1 MPLRYRIMFSA
12 ALFSLALVCYAAI
25 GSDANDG
32 DVSALAISVKAN
44 GEDTASI
51 PDFDGDGT
59 IGFGDFVI
67 FAGVF
72 GARQGDEKYDATYDL
87 NDDGEIGFSDF
98 VIFAENFGKDV
109 PSPAVAIPDANLSAA
124 IETALGKASDAPIT
138 RAEMATL
145 DSLAASD
152 ADITDLTGLEYA
164 VNLTWLDLAS
174 NDITNISVLADLTN
188 LTHLILSSN
197 NITDLAGLA
206 ANTSLGAGGTVDVTD
221 NPLNA
226 ESLSTHVPTLQAR
239 GVRVSFTPSPPPS
252 SPDLI
257 VKSPSV
263 SDSTLTPGQS
273 FTLSATVRNQG
284 TGAAAATTLRYYR
297 STNRTI
303 SIQDSLVGS
312 DAVSSLAASGASAVS
327 ISLTAPSSEGAYYYG
342 VCVASVTGESNT
354 RNNCSGTSVVTV
366 WDRSRVVKLLE
377 EVGAQNPEEY
387 AALAALSWIQDGVSA
402 SESYAV
408 STLTEA
414 ALLTDKVF
422 SALLEKPWIRDGL
435 SADEA
440 FMIEQLVRIARRTG
454 RKLSVESTL
463 RILEMPFIDT
473 FETLDYYAVRCL
485 NFLDVQ
491 MDGRY
496 LQQVLDHPSLSGGI
510 TDKDTV
516 ILAGLWR
523 IARFS
528 PENVESRLILLDP
541 DQVYLQERTIAL
553 PLAGETTLTVL
564 RVTPGTFRTID
575 MMEEI
580 LRQYEAFMNVAYPY
594 NMAAIFNVNSG
605 GPRASA
611 GQGIVTL
618 HQGYEEDVY
627 LLTHELAHAYWHIPS
642 AWWQAAYSKG
652 ITFTPFTWI
661 AEGAATFLDVTF
673 VVDIRTDSLRN
684 APAWPSDTGCSLFDT
699 IGELDQKTYTASPDK
714 SLEGGALYRSSCNY
728 NMGYGLFADLYKR
741 LGDTEFRKGFGSLYL
756 KMSNLEHDDVCT
768 GVERG
773 VCYVRKAFVEDASP
787 GFAEAADEVIN
798 RWYYGGEPF

>member
-1 MPLRYRIMFSA
+1 MPSRYRIMFSA
-12 ALFSLALVCYAAI
+12 ALALLAIVFHAAM
-25 GSDANDG
+25 GSDASDG

-44 GEDTASI
+44 GGDTASI

-72 GARQGDEKYDATYDL
+72 GARHGDEEYDARVDL
-87 NDDGEIGFSDF
+87 NGDGEIDFSDF
-98 VIFAENFGKDV
+98 VIFAQNFGKEV
-109 PSPAVAIPDANLSAA
+109 PSPVVAIPDPNLRTA
-124 IETALGKASDAPIT
+124 IESALNKDSDAPIT
-138 RAEMATL
+138 QAEMATL

-152 ADITDLTGLEYA
+152 ADITDLTGLEFA

-174 NDITNISVLADLTN
+174 NGITNVSVLADLTN

-206 ANTSLGAGGTVDVTD
+206 TNTGLGAGGTVDVTD

-257 VKSPSV
+257 VESPSV

-284 TGAAAATTLRYYR
+284 AGAAAAATLRYYR

-303 SIQDSLVGS
+303 SLQDTLVDSG
-312 DAVSSLAASGASAVS
+312 AVSSLAASGASAES
-327 ISLTAPSSEGAYYYG
+327 ISLTAPSIEGAYYYG
-342 VCVASVTGESNT
+342 ACVATVTGESNT
-354 RNNCSGTSVVTV
+354 RNNCSGSSVVTV
-366 WDRSRVVKLLE
+366 WDNSRVEKLLE

-387 AALAALSWIQDGVSA
+387 AALAALSWIQDGVSE
-402 SESYAV
+402 SESYGV
-408 STLTEA
+408 STLTKA
-414 ALLTDKVF
+414 ALRTDEVF
-422 SALLEKPWIRDGL
+422 SALLEKLWIRDGL
-435 SADEA
+435 TADEA
-440 FMIEQLVRIARRTG
+440 FMIEELVGMASRWG
-454 RKLSVESTL
+454 REFSVESTL
-463 RILEMPFIDT
+463 RILRMPFIDT

-485 NFLDVQ
+485 NFLDRQ

-553 PLAGETTLTVL
+553 PLTGETTLMII
-564 RVTPGTFRTID
+564 RITPGTFRTMDIL
-575 MMEEI
+575 EEI
-580 LRQYEAFMNVAYPY
+580 LRQQEAFMNVAYPY
-594 NMAAIFNVNSG
+594 NMAVIFNVDYEG

-611 GQGIVTL
+611 GNGIVTL
-618 HQGYEEDVY
+618 HTGYEEDID
-627 LLTHELAHAYWHIPS
+627 LLAHELAHNYWSIPS

-661 AEGAATFLDVTF
+661 AEGAATFMGNPA
-673 VVDIRTDSLRN
+673 TDLEGIDQV
-684 APAWPSDTGCSLFDT
+684 PASPSDTDCSLFDT

-714 SLEGGALYRSSCNY
+714 SLEGAALYRSSCNY
-728 NMGYGLFADLYKR
+728 NMGFGLFAALYNR

-756 KMSNLEHDDVCT
+756 KMSNLEHDDECT

>member
-1 MPLRYRIMFSA
+1 MPSRNGIMFSA
-12 ALFSLALVCYAAI
+12 ALFSLALVCHAAI
-25 GSDANDG
+25 GANSDDDRIATHAVTVG
-32 DVSALAISVKAN
+32 AN
-44 GEDTASI
+44 GDDTVSI

-59 IGFGDFVI
+59 VGFSDFISFASKFGTQRGDAAFD
-67 FAGVF
+67 
-72 GARQGDEKYDATYDL
+72 ARFDLDGDD
-87 NDDGEIGFSDF
+87 EIGFSDF
-98 VIFAENFGKDV
+98 LAFASQFGK
-109 PSPAVAIPDANLSAA
+109 
-124 IETALGKASDAPIT
+124 
-138 RAEMATL
+138 
-145 DSLAASD
+145 
-152 ADITDLTGLEYA
+152 
-164 VNLTWLDLAS
+164 
-174 NDITNISVLADLTN
+174 
-188 LTHLILSSN
+188 
-197 NITDLAGLA
+197 
-206 ANTSLGAGGTVDVTD
+206 TV
-221 NPLNA
+221 
-226 ESLSTHVPTLQAR
+226 EPT
-239 GVRVSFTPSPPPS
+239 PPPS

-257 VKSPSV
+257 VESPSV

-273 FTLSATVRNQG
+273 FTLSATARNQG
-284 TGAAAATTLRYYR
+284 AGAAAATTLRYYR

-303 SIQDSLVGS
+303 SMQDTQVDS
-312 DAVSSLAASGASAVS
+312 DAVSSLAAASGASAES

-342 VCVASVTGESNT
+342 ACVATVTGESNT
-354 RNNCSGTSVVTV
+354 RNNCSGSSVVRV

-661 AEGAATFLDVTF
+661 AEGAASFLDVTF
-673 VVDIRTDSLRN
+673 MVDIRTDSLRN

-714 SLEGGALYRSSCNY
+714 SLEGEALYRSSCNY

>member
-1 MPLRYRIMFSA
+1 MGRVRKMASRKNMICF
-12 ALFSLALVCYAAI
+12 AAI
-25 GSDANDG
+25 VLLASVCHAATGSNANIDPTATNAVTVG
-32 DVSALAISVKAN
+32 AN
-44 GEDTASI
+44 GDDTMSI

-59 IGFGDFVI
+59 VGFSDFISFASKFGTQRGDAAFD
-67 FAGVF
+67 
-72 GARQGDEKYDATYDL
+72 ARFDLDGDD
-87 NDDGEIGFSDF
+87 EIGFSDF
-98 VIFAENFGKDV
+98 LAFASQFGKTV
-109 PSPAVAIPDANLSAA
+109 EP
-124 IETALGKASDAPIT
+124 
-138 RAEMATL
+138 
-145 DSLAASD
+145 
-152 ADITDLTGLEYA
+152 
-164 VNLTWLDLAS
+164 
-174 NDITNISVLADLTN
+174 
-188 LTHLILSSN
+188 TH
-197 NITDLAGLA
+197 
-206 ANTSLGAGGTVDVTD
+206 
-221 NPLNA
+221 
-226 ESLSTHVPTLQAR
+226 
-239 GVRVSFTPSPPPS
+239 PPS

-257 VKSPSV
+257 VESPSV

-273 FTLSATVRNQG
+273 FTLSATARNQG
-284 TGAAAATTLRYYR
+284 AGAAAATTLRYYR

-303 SIQDSLVGS
+303 STQDTLVGS
-312 DAVSSLAASGASAVS
+312 DAVSSLAASGASAES

-342 VCVASVTGESNT
+342 ACVATVTGESNT
-354 RNNCSGTSVVTV
+354 RNNCSGSSVVRV

-387 AALAALSWIQDGVSA
+387 AALAALPWIQDGVSA

-435 SADEA
+435 TADEA
-440 FMIEQLVRIARRTG
+440 FMIEKLVRIASRTG
-454 RKLSVESTL
+454 RELSVESTL
-463 RILEMPFIDT
+463 RILRMPFIDT
-473 FETLDYYAVRCL
+473 FETLDYYAMRCL
-485 NFLDVQ
+485 DFLDVQ

-594 NMAAIFNVNSG
+594 NMAAIFNVDSEG
-605 GPRASA
+605 GPRATA
-611 GQGIVTL
+611 GGGIVTL
-618 HQGYEEDVY
+618 NPGLEEDVY
-627 LLTHELAHAYWHIPS
+627 PLAHELAHAYWQNPS

-661 AEGAATFLDVTF
+661 AEGAASFLDVTF
-673 VVDIRTDSLRN
+673 MVDIRTDSLRN

-741 LGDTEFRKGFGSLYL
+741 LGDTEFRKGFGSLYM
-756 KMSNLEHDDVCT
+756 KMSNLEHDDECT

>member
-1 MPLRYRIMFSA
+1 MPSRNGMLFSA
-12 ALFSLALVCYAAI
+12 ALFSLALVCHAAI
-25 GSDANDG
+25 GANSDDDRIATHAVTVG
-32 DVSALAISVKAN
+32 AN
-44 GEDTASI
+44 GDDTVSI

-59 IGFGDFVI
+59 VGFSDFISFASKFGTQRGDAAFD
-67 FAGVF
+67 
-72 GARQGDEKYDATYDL
+72 ARFDLDGDD
-87 NDDGEIGFSDF
+87 EIGFSDF
-98 VIFAENFGKDV
+98 LAFASQFGK
-109 PSPAVAIPDANLSAA
+109 
-124 IETALGKASDAPIT
+124 
-138 RAEMATL
+138 
-145 DSLAASD
+145 
-152 ADITDLTGLEYA
+152 
-164 VNLTWLDLAS
+164 
-174 NDITNISVLADLTN
+174 
-188 LTHLILSSN
+188 
-197 NITDLAGLA
+197 
-206 ANTSLGAGGTVDVTD
+206 TV
-221 NPLNA
+221 
-226 ESLSTHVPTLQAR
+226 EPT
-239 GVRVSFTPSPPPS
+239 PPPS

-257 VKSPSV
+257 VESPSV

-273 FTLSATVRNQG
+273 FTLSATARNQG
-284 TGAAAATTLRYYR
+284 AGAAAATTLRYYR

-303 SIQDSLVGS
+303 SMQDTQVDS
-312 DAVSSLAASGASAVS
+312 DAVSSLAAASGASAES

-342 VCVASVTGESNT
+342 ACVATVTGESNT
-354 RNNCSGTSVVTV
+354 RNNCSGSSVVRV

-435 SADEA
+435 TADEA
-440 FMIEQLVRIARRTG
+440 FMIEKLGRIASRTG
-454 RKLSVESTL
+454 RELSVESTL
-463 RILEMPFIDT
+463 RILRMPFLDT

-661 AEGAATFLDVTF
+661 AEGAASFLDVTF
-673 VVDIRTDSLRN
+673 MVDIRTDSLRN

-714 SLEGGALYRSSCNY
+714 SLEGEALYRSSCNY